1 MDEKDL
7 EIQRLRMKVEQF
19 NDFLNW
25 MAKDGF
31 GPEQFEEIMNAYNN
45 DRLRRLN

>member
-19 NDFLNW
+19 NDFLDW

-31 GPEQFEEIMNAYNN
+31 GPEQFEEIMTAYNN

>member
-19 NDFLNW
+19 NDFLDW

-31 GPEQFEEIMNAYNN
+31 GPEQFEEIMVAYKQ
-45 DRLRRLN
+45 DRLKHLS